1 MPCLSWLVNARNRGV
16 RGSGPPGFRRGLD
29 ATDRAFLRGAAGVG
43 RVHDATNARCRLGL
57 TWHTPP
63 RCIARHGSQISPGLA
78 PHAPVLPGRPR
89 GVDTTIATRSARRVV

>member
-1 MPCLSWLVNARNRGV
+1 VSFMAGQCAKPGGSWQRASRF
-16 RGSGPPGFRRGLD
+16 PPGARCHG
-29 ATDRAFLRGAAGVG
+29 RAFLRGAAGVA

-63 RCIARHGSQISPGLA
+63 RCIARHGSRISPGLA
-78 PHAPVLPGRPR
+78 PHAPVLPGLPR